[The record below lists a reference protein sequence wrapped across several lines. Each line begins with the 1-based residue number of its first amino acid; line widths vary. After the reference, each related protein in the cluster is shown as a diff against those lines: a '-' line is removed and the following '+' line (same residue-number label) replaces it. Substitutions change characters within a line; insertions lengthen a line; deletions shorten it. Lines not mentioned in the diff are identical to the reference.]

1 MLIKIQR
8 NASNELFLILEM
20 NDQSQLKV
28 KYCWFGKEKKLLN
41 GITTKITKECN
52 TLCCDVIAK
61 H

>member
-1 MLIKIQR
+1 
-8 NASNELFLILEM
+8 M
-20 NDQSQLKV
+20 NDQSQLKA

-41 GITTKITKECN
+41 GIKVKITKECN